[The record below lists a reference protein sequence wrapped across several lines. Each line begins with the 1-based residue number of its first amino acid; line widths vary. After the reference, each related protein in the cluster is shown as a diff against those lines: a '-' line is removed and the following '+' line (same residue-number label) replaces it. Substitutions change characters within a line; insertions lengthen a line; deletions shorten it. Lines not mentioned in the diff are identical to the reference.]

1 MRSTNAVHPVGG
13 RGYLSPVPQPRAF
26 RGAAVLLASVLL
38 ACGGGG
44 PAPANAPVPAVPTA
58 VPGVLARF
66 AGQSLMVLPVTL
78 HPVADSM
85 GWRTAAGGEAALR
98 TRTDSI
104 LEQGFRERGLTTW
117 IYAAQVARTARRNP
131 TYLVDPSTLRP
142 ALAVRA
148 AMRAPDRNL
157 SEPLA
162 SQLRALAGTSGVR
175 YTLLPTDLELR
186 TDGTRLTLAVVD
198 VRLAQVAWVGNVV
211 AAPRAAWDV
220 AVLSDLINRAADLV
234 VPR

>member
-1 MRSTNAVHPVGG
+1 MPI
-13 RGYLSPVPQPRAF
+13 PRAF
-26 RGAAVLLASVLL
+26 PGFPLVLASALL

-44 PAPANAPVPAVPTA
+44 PAPSNTPVPSVPTA

-78 HPVADSM
+78 HPVADTM
-85 GWRTAAGGEAALR
+85 GWRTSAGGDAKLR
-98 TRTDSI
+98 TLTDSL
-104 LEQGFRERGLTTW
+104 LEHGFRERGLTTW

-148 AMRAPDRNL
+148 AMRTPDRNL

-175 YTLLPTDLELR
+175 YTMLPTDLELR
-186 TDGTRLTLAVVD
+186 LDGTRLTVAVVD
-198 VRLAQVAWVGNVV
+198 VRLAQVAWVGNV
-211 AAPRAAWDV
+211 AAGPQASWNPG
-220 AVLSDLINRAADLV
+220 VLSDLINRAADLV